1 MRAAKWE
8 TFSRWVDAHNGIN
21 WIFRGVTRLEH
32 ELRPKIG
39 RPSTRKKGRGYLLQ
53 HEKWLLDEFRRM
65 ATAYFTNTSPAI
77 TEWDW
82 LTLAQ
87 HHGLPTR
94 LLDWSFNPLVA
105 AFFAV
110 EHEGAN
116 GDALIYAHKP
126 LGIVGPHSIVPFQ
139 YPQVSR
145 FDPPHISPRIIAQSA
160 TFTVHPNPTS
170 ILKPRKRLRK
180 LVVKEIFCRELK
192 GRLNNLGINRSTL
205 FPELDGVSVYLTW
218 LNSVINDLLDYPIP
232 KVVLDHKGTA
242 KLLVTEFGDDAPAIV
257 KKNISGLRDGGDNDS
272 VYEWKKIFKEVVN
285 ILSQAAQA
293 ERTLAD

>member
-8 TFSRWVDAHNGIN
+8 TFSRWIEAHDGIN
-21 WIFRGVTRLEH
+21 WVFRGVSDVNH

-39 RPSTRKKGRGYLLQ
+39 RPSTRAKGSGYLPQ

-65 ATAYFTNTSPAI
+65 AIAHLFGAAEPKSG
-77 TEWDW
+77 WD
-82 LTLAQ
+82 LLALAQ

-94 LLDWSFNPLVA
+94 LLDWTFSPLVA

-110 EHEGAN
+110 EREGAN
-116 GDALIYAHKP
+116 GDGLILAHKP
-126 LGIVGPHSIVPFQ
+126 LGVVLPDGIDPFL

-145 FDPPHISPRIIAQSA
+145 FDPPHLSPRIVAQSA

-180 LVVKEIFCRELK
+180 LIIEKDFCGPLK

-205 FPELDGVSVYLTW
+205 FPDLDGVAAHLTW
-218 LNSVINDLLDYPIP
+218 LNKIIVDKLDYPVP
-232 KVVLDHKGTA
+232 DPVFDHESA
-242 KLLVTEFGDDAPAIV
+242 ARQLVKEYGEGAPERV
-257 KKNISGLRDGGDNDS
+257 RMNISQLLDGGDRDTARK
-272 VYEWKKIFKEVVN
+272 WRKILKEVKE
-285 ILSQAAQA
+285 ILLRDSKILL
-293 ERTLAD
+293 RRSS